1 LAQTVCS
8 FGTLMTINVPHRRGA
23 PKHFSIPF
31 ERIESLHSP
40 LRFRVLLGRGK
51 DELEVLK

>member
-1 LAQTVCS
+1 
-8 FGTLMTINVPHRRGA
+8 MTINVPHRRGA